1 MTDQTKQPWRAF
13 DRGWF
18 DRHQSLLLRLVNAP
32 LIGPRLRKRLNLR
45 PDQRVIKL
53 APNAAHYAQDDGQC
67 IAVVYSGP
75 VVAMACY
82 AAAKPLW
89 WAIHYWDEL
98 IADPLIPEL
107 SYGFDQLTDYTND
120 GQVQNFDGVIS
131 SDASTYSAARSGTNF
146 LTDVL
151 GSRLEV
157 ANAKSQTNPNLFY
170 VTRSFLKFD
179 LGTAFS
185 GITNPVATAADFGLA
200 MDERQNASTFAVA
213 GYATTISDSGTS
225 LSTSDWTAFDNT
237 QLWLAYRLSKFAV
250 PFPGD
255 PPVYNDGGAS
265 LDWPFNADGRALINS
280 KINGI
285 LKIVIRHSQDVTNTT
300 PTSTDTAVQVN
311 LGTFYSADY
320 TTYSVAPKVEIVYSR
335 QILPT
340 GIDSTIVQG
349 AVVAT
354 VGNPKIYPDGIDST
368 IVLGSVALQGAAQVA
383 TPTGIDSTIVL
394 GAPRVATLIPTGID
408 SSITLGLPQVA
419 TIQPTGIDSTLEFGE
434 FIVTFGRVVRLD
446 GIEST
451 TAFGS
456 PTVEIETWQVTLAGI
471 DSTITLGLPTL
482 TIPYPDGL
490 LYTGPYINR
499 IVDQPLDFGYTL
511 YEYEDGGVDVNVQPC
526 GAKRIQLDYDGLSA
540 AEVSQLTS
548 HYNAMRG
555 KAGTFTFYH
564 RRDEYGYTCR
574 YVSMTISAH
583 VRNWSNSVQVVLET
597 LF

>member
-32 LIGPRLRKRLNLR
+32 LIGPRLRRRLNLR

-53 APNAAHYAQDDGQC
+53 TPNAAHYAQDDGQC
-67 IAVVYSGP
+67 VAVVYSGP

-107 SYGFDQLTDYTND
+107 SYGFDQLGTYT
-120 GQVQNFDGVIS
+120 GAGETENFDGVVS
-131 SDASTYSAARSGTNF
+131 SDDPDYQDARGGSNF
-146 LTDVL
+146 LTDV
-151 GSRLEV
+151 SSSQLEV
-157 ANAKSQTNPNLFY
+157 ANAKSIDNSFY
-170 VTRSFLKFD
+170 VSRGYLKFD
-179 LGTAFS
+179 LEAAFAS
-185 GITNPVATAADFGLA
+185 IPNPVVNSAQIGLA
-200 MDERQNASTFAVA
+200 MSGRQNASVFTIA
-213 GYATTISDSGTS
+213 GREATISDSATT
-225 LSTSDWTAFDNT
+225 LSTSDWTAFTGGD
-237 QLWLAYRLSKFAV
+237 LWSPPLISSFPITTPPTHLDITLNSTGLALV
-250 PFPGD
+250 
-255 PPVYNDGGAS
+255 
-265 LDWPFNADGRALINS
+265 RAEV
-280 KINGI
+280 NGI
-285 LKIVIRHSQDVTNTT
+285 VKIVLRHSQDVGNVQ
-300 PTSTDTAVQVN
+300 PSAVNQA
-311 LGTFYSADY
+311 LFWSADY
-320 TTYSVAPKVEIVYSR
+320 SSGSYAPRAIVVYSR
-335 QILPT
+335 GVFPT

-349 AVVAT
+349 AVTAEL
-354 VGNPKIYPDGIDST
+354 GGPKIYPEGIDST
-368 IVLGSVALQGAAQVA
+368 IVLGAVTLQSQLQIA

-408 SSITLGLPQVA
+408 SSIALGLPQVA
-419 TIQPTGIDSTLEFGE
+419 TIQPTGLDSSIQLGDLVVSTGPVIQPDGIDSS
-434 FIVTFGRVVRLD
+434 IVLGAVAMV
-446 GIEST
+446 
-451 TAFGS
+451 AA
-456 PTVEIETWQVTLAGI
+456 PWQVTLAGI

-555 KAGTFTFYH
+555 KAATFTFYH
-564 RRDEYGYTCR
+564 RRDEYGYVCR

>member
-1 MTDQTKQPWRAF
+1 MIDETKRPWRAF

-67 IAVVYSGP
+67 VAVVYSGP

-120 GQVQNFDGVIS
+120 GQVQNFDGTIS
-131 SDASTYSAARSGTNF
+131 SDGSTYLQARSGTNF
-146 LTDVL
+146 VTDVV
-151 GSRLEV
+151 GTRLEI
-157 ANAKSQTNPNLFY
+157 ANALNSSNNVYF
-170 VTRSFLKFD
+170 VSRGFLKFD
-179 LGTAFS
+179 LSTAFS
-185 GITNPVATAADFGLA
+185 GVANPIATSADIAMSMDDRQVASVYTL
-200 MDERQNASTFAVA
+200 R
-213 GYATTISDSGTS
+213 GYEATISDNSTD
-225 LSTSDWTAFDNT
+225 LSTSNWTAYNNT
-237 QLWLAYRLSKFAV
+237 QLWTGIGFAN
-250 PFPGD
+250 FTLTD
-255 PPVYNDGGAS
+255 PPSYTQWN
-265 LDWPFNADGRALINS
+265 FNADGVSLINTEIAS
-280 KINGI
+280 I
-285 LKIVIRHSQDVTNTT
+285 LKIALRHSQDVSAAT
-300 PTSTDTAVQVN
+300 PQF
-311 LGTFYSADY
+311 LQYGLFYTADY
-320 TTYSVAPKVEIVYSR
+320 TTHSVAPKVIITYTRAVY
-335 QILPT
+335 PT

-383 TPTGIDSTIVL
+383 TPIGIDSTIVL

-408 SSITLGLPQVA
+408 GSIILGLPQVV
-419 TIQPTGIDSTLEFGE
+419 TIQPTGIDSTIEFGE

-451 TAFGS
+451 VAFGS

-540 AEVSQLTS
+540 AEMTQLTS

-555 KAGTFTFYH
+555 KSATFTFYH

>member
-1 MTDQTKQPWRAF
+1 MADQTRQPWRAF

-67 IAVVYSGP
+67 VAVVYSGP

-82 AAAKPLW
+82 SAAKPLW

-98 IADPLIPEL
+98 VADPLIPEL
-107 SYGFDQLTDYTND
+107 SYGFDQLTDYTQD
-120 GQVQNFDGVIS
+120 GEVENFDGTIS
-131 SDASTYSAARSGTNF
+131 SDGPTYLRARSGENF
-146 LTDVL
+146 LADVTS
-151 GSRLEV
+151 SRIEI
-157 ANAKSQTNPNLFY
+157 ANTRTVDPDNNLLFI
-170 VTRSFLKFD
+170 VSRGFFKFD
-179 LGTAFS
+179 LEAAFS
-185 GITNPVATAADFGLA
+185 GISNPFVTDAQLGLA
-200 MDERQNASTFAVA
+200 MDSRQNASVFTIVGREA
-213 GYATTISDSGTS
+213 TISDNGTT
-225 LSTSDWTAFDNT
+225 LSSDDWTAFSNLD
-237 QLWLAYRLSKFAV
+237 LWTPKAISFFATA
-250 PFPGD
+250 D
-255 PPVYNDGGAS
+255 PPVYNDNDISGD
-265 LDWPFNADGRALINS
+265 LNWPFNSTGRTLINS
-280 KINGI
+280 KLNGI
-285 LKIVIRHSQDVTNTT
+285 LKIAMRHSQDLNAVASSSTNN
-300 PTSTDTAVQVN
+300 AV
-311 LGTFYSADY
+311 FWSADY
-320 TTYSVAPKVEIVYSR
+320 KDINGVSIVPPKIELTYSR
-335 QILPT
+335 QILPM

-354 VGNPKIYPDGIDST
+354 VGNPKIYPTGIDST
-368 IVLGSVALQGAAQVA
+368 IVLGSVALQGAAQIA
-383 TPTGIDSTIVL
+383 TPTGINSTIVL

-408 SSITLGLPQVA
+408 SSIILGLPQVA
-419 TIQPTGIDSTLEFGE
+419 TIQPTGIDSTIEFGE

-451 TAFGS
+451 VAFGS

-499 IVDQPLDFGYTL
+499 IIDQPLNFGYTL
-511 YEYEDGGVDVNVQPC
+511 YEFEDGGVEVNVQPC

-540 AEVSQLTS
+540 AEVTQLTS

-564 RRDEYGYTCR
+564 RRDEYGYVCR